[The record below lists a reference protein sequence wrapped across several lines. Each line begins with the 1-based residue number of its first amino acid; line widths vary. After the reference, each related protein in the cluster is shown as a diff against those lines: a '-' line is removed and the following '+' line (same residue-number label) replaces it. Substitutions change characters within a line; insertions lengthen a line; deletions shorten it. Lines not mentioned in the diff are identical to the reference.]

1 MGFGSAFRTTNQPL
15 LPTELQEGAEH
26 AQGTINNLFSFAP
39 KLVMSRAD
47 DGTMTPSKRR
57 GMLQLHLE
65 NLCKG
70 MLAILKRYCPSS
82 GNETVLNN
90 FINKCLC

>member
-1 MGFGSAFRTTNQPL
+1 MPKKALIIYLCTL
-15 LPTELQEGAEH
+15 V
-26 AQGTINNLFSFAP
+26 SFAP
-39 KLVMSRAD
+39 KEVMSTAD
-47 DGTMTPSKRR
+47 DGTMTPSKKRDT
-57 GMLQLHLE
+57 LQQHLE

-70 MLAILKRYCPSS
+70 MLATLKRHCPSS